1 MTDQTTQAPTHG
13 SAQRSTFNIHALK
26 LKPFN
31 PAFWLA
37 NPHIQTILPRFVP
50 IEEPAYQRELLPDS
64 TGETLVA
71 YDFVYA
77 NGAPNLDKPLATMFH
92 GLEGSSDSAYAK
104 AFVLGAQRH
113 GWDAV
118 IVHFRGCGGVENTA
132 YKDYHAGDTHE
143 AQFVLTQLKQR
154 YAHVFAAGVSLG
166 GNMLARYM
174 GETGDAALCDA
185 AVVISA
191 PVDLFSAAVKM
202 HRGVAKR
209 VYTPYLLKPLVA
221 KALKKTTD
229 PMTRNKLQKLH
240 FIDGFDDIYT
250 APRNGFADAADYYRQ
265 SSALP
270 VLQDISKPSL
280 LIQAKDDPFVGIR
293 ATVDDISDAV
303 RLLYSKH
310 GGHVGF
316 IDWQDGKFSLDWL
329 PNTVMQ
335 FFMAVYAAQINH

>member
-1 MTDQTTQAPTHG
+1 MSQPVA
-13 SAQRSTFNIHALK
+13 SFFNIHALK
-26 LKPFN
+26 LKPFT

-37 NPHIQTILPRFVP
+37 NPHVQTILPRFVP
-50 IEEPAYQRELLPDS
+50 IKLPAYQRELLPDS

-71 YDFVYA
+71 YDFVYP
-77 NGAPNLDKPLATMFH
+77 NGAPNPDKPLAMMFH
-92 GLEGSSDSAYAK
+92 GLEGGSDSPYAK

-132 YKDYHAGDTHE
+132 YRDYHAGDTRE
-143 AQFVLTQLKQR
+143 AQFVFAQLKQR
-154 YAHVFAAGVSLG
+154 YAQVFAAGVSLG

-174 GETGDAALCDA
+174 GETGDDALCDA

-191 PVDLFSAAVKM
+191 PVDLTSAAVKM
-202 HRGVAKR
+202 HHGVAKQ

-221 KALKKTTD
+221 KALNKTTD
-229 PMTRNKLQKLH
+229 PATRHKLKHLR

-270 VLQDISKPSL
+270 VLKNITQPML

-293 ATVDDISDAV
+293 ATTNEVSNAV

-316 IDWQDGKFSLDWL
+316 IDWQQGAFDLTWL
-329 PNTVMQ
+329 PNTTMQ
-335 FFMAVYAAQINH
+335 FFQAVHQAKLDAVTTRA